1 MILKSLEFHDF
12 DDCKAL
18 MNMLDDREYVFKYK
32 VILQKK
38 FEELVRWFL
47 YEYMGITSRPIP
59 PYSTDQKKID
69 LLSLYILVASDGG
82 YREVTTENTWPI
94 IAKDLGFGYEDG
106 DYMRIVYAMY
116 LDVLEYYYKFKAVQN
131 KVQVKEMI
139 NDNAGSSKGCER
151 KSGSADIIQEGVA
164 GINENDN
171 GSSRGSHR
179 KIRSTGDVREDAA
192 RNSQAVSVEKVVTI
206 VYQPQAVFRIRPVS
220 RCSSTIAGHTEAVLS
235 VAFSPDGQQ
244 LASGSGDTTVRLW
257 DLNTQTPMFTC
268 TGHKNWVLC
277 IAWSPDGK
285 HLVSGSKSGEL
296 QCWNPLTG
304 KPSGNLLTG
313 HKKWI
318 TGISWEPVHLSSPC
332 RRFVTSSKDGDARI
346 WDVTLRRSVIC
357 LSGHTLAVTCV
368 KWGGDGFIYTGSQD
382 CTIKVWETTQGKLI
396 RELKGHGHWV
406 NSLALSTEYVLR
418 TGAFDHTRKQ
428 YSSPEE
434 MKTAALERYNKM
446 KGNAPERLVSGSDD
460 FTMFLWEPSV
470 SKHPKTRMTGHQ
482 QLVNHV
488 YFSPDGQWIASASFD
503 KSVKL
508 WNGITGKFVAAFRGH
523 VGPVYQI
530 CWSADSRL
538 LLSGSK
544 DSTLKVWDVR
554 TQKLKQDLPGHED
567 EVFAVDWSPD
577 GEKVASGG
585 RDRVLKLWMG

>member
-1 MILKSLEFHDF
+1 MEMEVAEES
-12 DDCKAL
+12 
-18 MNMLDDREYVFKYK
+18 RELNNVMCQLADPEGTPLGASMYLPQSVGPKELQQMVNKLLNNEEKLPYAFYISDQEL
-32 VILQKK
+32 VIQLGDYLQK
-38 FEELVRWFL
+38 
-47 YEYMGITSRPIP
+47 
-59 PYSTDQKKID
+59 
-69 LLSLYILVASDGG
+69 
-82 YREVTTENTWPI
+82 
-94 IAKDLGFGYEDG
+94 
-106 DYMRIVYAMY
+106 
-116 LDVLEYYYKFKAVQN
+116 N
-131 KVQVKEMI
+131 K
-139 NDNAGSSKGCER
+139 
-151 KSGSADIIQEGVA
+151 
-164 GINENDN
+164 
-171 GSSRGSHR
+171 
-179 KIRSTGDVREDAA
+179 
-192 RNSQAVSVEKVVTI
+192 VSVEKVVTI
-206 VYQPQAVFRIRPVS
+206 VYQPQAVFRIRPVN

-235 VAFSPDGQQ
+235 VVFSPDGQQ

-257 DLNTQTPMFTC
+257 DLNTQTPLFTC

-277 IAWSPDGK
+277 VAWSPDGK
-285 HLVSGSKSGEL
+285 HLVSGSKSGEI
-296 QCWNPLTG
+296 QIWDPRTG
-304 KPSGNLLTG
+304 KASGNLLTG

-346 WDVTLRRSVIC
+346 WDATLRKTVII

-368 KWGGDGFIYTGSQD
+368 KWGGDGVIYTGSQD

-418 TGAFDHTRKQ
+418 TGAFDHTRKH

-434 MKTAALERYNKM
+434 MKEAALERYNKI
-446 KGNAPERLVSGSDD
+446 KGKAERLVSGSDD
-460 FTMFLWEPSV
+460 FTMFLWEPSE
-470 SKHPKTRMTGHQ
+470 SKQPKTRMTGHQ

-508 WNGITGKFVAAFRGH
+508 WNGTTGKFVAAFRGH

-530 CWSADSRL
+530 SWSADSRL

-544 DSTLKVWDVR
+544 DSTLKIWDVSKK
-554 TQKLKQDLPGHED
+554 KLKEDLPGHAD